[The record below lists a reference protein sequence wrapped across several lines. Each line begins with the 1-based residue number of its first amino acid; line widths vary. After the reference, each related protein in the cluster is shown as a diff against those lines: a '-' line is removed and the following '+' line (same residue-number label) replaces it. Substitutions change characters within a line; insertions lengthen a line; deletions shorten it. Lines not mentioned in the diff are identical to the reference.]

1 MASWATVERIAGR
14 ILRFARLPLSLTRTE
29 NEGPSIR
36 MATNEVLLPKALAQ
50 EGTSA
55 IASKVGHEVGHP
67 LVFPR
72 NAHWTRYY
80 TLLLAKLGY
89 QYPKEAMNVIADLF
103 VNDWCMTRT
112 PWARAFRRWA
122 PSFYKAGI
130 APDALWSFLCAM
142 MAARFDELRGIAPRL
157 ADAVDAEAYR
167 LLFHDAGSRRARF
180 ESLAE
185 LLRDRFAAPPRPP
198 QLPVAMTGCD
208 DLPPLDPAA
217 GEEEA
222 REYQEW
228 RQAIGELG
236 PEVVFGHVQRQLD
249 SGGPGAG
256 DEERGDRVA
265 RRTLFDMAE
274 LVAFR
279 EFLAIEDQEAT
290 ADGQIEAG
298 PLLTTPWRL
307 TDPMSDL
314 RVGDSLRRYGVLV
327 PGLTTVKRVRGP
339 QRRRRHAGRGTLF
352 LVIDT
357 SGSMAQSLAGVLVIG
372 WAAALGARRFRDRV
386 AALEFASRPTYLVPP
401 GYEYRRLKETLET
414 LEAGGGTCICP
425 ALDQVL
431 EVARRER
438 RKPTTLILTD
448 TWVSEPDDAVVA
460 RLKAIKD
467 LGGQNVVCCPSAEDL
482 HGWVDE
488 GARQELLQAF
498 ALGDLTSIRTAIKA
512 LR

>member
-14 ILRFARLPLSLTRTE
+14 ILRFARLPFSLTQTE
-29 NEGPSIR
+29 GEGPSIR
-36 MATNEVLLPKALAQ
+36 MRTNEVLLPKTLAS

-55 IASKVGHEVGHP
+55 IASKLGHEVGHP

-72 NAHWTRYY
+72 NAHWTEYY

-89 QYPKEAMNVIADLF
+89 QHPKQAMNVLADLF

-122 PSFYKAGI
+122 PSFYREGPNA
-130 APDALWSFLCAM
+130 DALWSFLCTM
-142 MAARFDELRGIAPRL
+142 MAVRLDEVRGTAPHIADP
-157 ADAVDAEAYR
+157 VDAEAYR
-167 LLFHDAGSRRARF
+167 LLFHDDATRRARF

-185 LLRDRFAAPPRPP
+185 LLKERFAAPPQPP
-198 QLPVAMTGCD
+198 QLPPGVGAGGS
-208 DLPPLDPAA
+208 LPPLEPGA
-217 GEEEA
+217 GEEQA

-228 RQAIGELG
+228 LQAIAELG
-236 PEVVFGHVQRQLD
+236 ENAVFDHVRQQLD
-249 SGGPGAG
+249 PVGAG
-256 DEERGDRVA
+256 AGEEPDDCVA
-265 RRTLFDMAE
+265 RRTLFDMLE

-279 EFLAIEDQEAT
+279 ELLAIEDHHAT

-307 TDPMSDL
+307 TDRMSDL
-314 RVGDSLRRYGVLV
+314 RVGDSVRRYGVLV

-339 QRRRRHAGRGTLF
+339 QRRRHNVGRGTLF

-357 SGSMAQSLAGVLVIG
+357 SGSMTHTLAGVLVIG

-386 AALEFASRPTYLVPP
+386 AALEFASTPTYLVPP

-414 LEAGGGTCICP
+414 LQAGGGTAICP
-425 ALDQVL
+425 ALDQVI

-448 TWVSEPDDAVVA
+448 TWVSEPDEAVLA
-460 RLKAIKD
+460 RLKTIKD
-467 LGGQNVVCCPSAEDL
+467 LGGVNVVCCPTDEDL
-482 HGWVDE
+482 DSWIAE
-488 GARQELLQAF
+488 GSRQELLKAF
-498 ALGDLTSIRTAIKA
+498 ALADLTSIRTAIKA